1 MYWKTTAKETTG
13 RLFGTFMILIWS
25 ARFIIEFVKEG
36 QSQFDENALLNT
48 GQLLSIPFI
57 LIGIYLIIR
66 SNKQQAI
73 N

>member
-1 MYWKTTAKETTG
+1 
-13 RLFGTFMILIWS
+13 MILVWS
-25 ARFIIEFVKEG
+25 ARFLIEFVKEG
-36 QSQFDENALLNT
+36 QSQFDEHAVLNT

-66 SNKQQAI
+66 SNKKQVI